1 MARAL
6 SVAEILKMNKKV
18 LNLTGA
24 WKDAFGEPEFCGVW
38 LIWGNSGNGKSSFV
52 MQLCKELCK
61 FGKVVYN
68 SLEEGAG
75 LTIQNTLQ
83 RFNMIEENGR
93 LLLLNCEPMDE
104 LDERLN
110 KRKSPDF
117 VIIDSFQY
125 TQMNYKAYLKFKEAH
140 RDKLIIFI
148 SHADGKN
155 PSGRSAKSVMFDA
168 DMKIW
173 VEGHR
178 AFSKGRYFGEKGDY
192 TIWQEGAKN
201 YWGE

>member
-18 LNLTGA
+18 LNLGGA

-38 LIWGNSGNGKSSFV
+38 LIWGNSGSGKSSFV

-61 FGKVVYN
+61 NGRVFYN
-68 SLEEGAG
+68 SLEEG
-75 LTIQNTLQ
+75 TCVTMKNTLE

-93 LLLLNCEPMDE
+93 LLIESESMEE
-104 LDERLN
+104 LGKRLS

-155 PSGRSAKSVMFDA
+155 PSGRSAKSVMYDA

-178 AFSKGRYFGEKGDY
+178 AFSKGRYFGEKGAY
-192 TIWQEGAKN
+192 TIWQERAKI